1 MLRQKPHIWARSWSM
16 LDVFH
21 SGIPFAFCMV
31 HCPPNTNLLFILPR
45 WTAWVRDTTKILIHK
60 SKQKRIRI
68 SYNGIMLLLQHADRL
83 ESLQPPLTGWNC
95 VFSEHLNSPAWQMS
109 LRHHFNSDFS
119 SRLNFKIKTNLIL
132 NVPFIALMSSR
143 SYQQKL

>member
-45 WTAWVRDTTKILIHK
+45 WTTWVRDTTKILIHK
-60 SKQKRIRI
+60 SINSIQSKKRLRI
-68 SYNGIMLLLQHADRL
+68 YYNGIMLLLQHADRL
-83 ESLQPPLTGWNC
+83 QSLQPPLTGWNC
-95 VFSEHLNSPAWQMS
+95 LLRAFTFSCLTNESKTPFQFWFQQ
-109 LRHHFNSDFS
+109 
-119 SRLNFKIKTNLIL
+119 IKFQN
-132 NVPFIALMSSR
+132 
-143 SYQQKL
+143 